1 MMVFLEFG
9 GVGHA
14 IQDIRKLF
22 VSVLARIKYMGIAAR
37 SITGDYAQYKFRI
50 AVSPLDE
57 PWQSGSGRDADSTV
71 SRCAVRSRG

>member
-1 MMVFLEFG
+1 
-9 GVGHA
+9 
-14 IQDIRKLF
+14 
-22 VSVLARIKYMGIAAR
+22 MGIAAR